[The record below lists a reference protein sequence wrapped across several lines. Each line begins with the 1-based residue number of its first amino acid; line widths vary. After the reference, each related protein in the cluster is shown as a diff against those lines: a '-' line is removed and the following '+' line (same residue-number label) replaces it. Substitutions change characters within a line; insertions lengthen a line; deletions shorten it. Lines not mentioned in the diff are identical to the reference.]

1 MVIDLRQRSLLT
13 LEHFTRGEIQHLLD
27 LAAEL
32 KRERREG
39 RERHRLAGRAIAL
52 IFEKTSTRTRCAFE
66 LAAFQQGA
74 HATLLGPTGTQIGRK
89 ESLADTA
96 RFLGRL
102 YDGIE
107 YRGFAQA
114 SLEILAEH
122 AGVPVWNGL
131 TDEYHP
137 TQVLADLLTMS
148 EHAAAPLAGLSFCY
162 LGDARFN
169 MGNSLAVGGTKMGM
183 DVRIAAPRE
192 YRPKAELVARCRA
205 YAEESGGALRLLESV
220 ADAVAGADFLITDVW
235 VSMGEPEEVWAER
248 IAALHPYQVNR
259 DVLELTG
266 RDEVKVLHCLP
277 AFHDRATEVG
287 ESIYQRFGLDGLE
300 ITDEVFDSD
309 ACIAFD
315 AAENRLHTAKA
326 VLVATLRG
334 DG

>member
-1 MVIDLRQRSLLT
+1 MAIDLRQRSLLT
-13 LEHFTRGEIQHLLD
+13 LEDFTRAEIQHLLD
-27 LAAEL
+27 LSAEL
-32 KRERREG
+32 KCERRAG
-39 RERHRLAGRAIAL
+39 RELRRLVGRAIAL

-74 HATLLGPTGTQIGRK
+74 HATLLGPSGTQIGHK
-89 ESLADTA
+89 ESLEDTA

-114 SLEILAEH
+114 SLQVFAEH

-131 TDEYHP
+131 TDDYHP
-137 TQVLADLLTMS
+137 TQVLADLLTMG
-148 EHAAAPLAGLSFCY
+148 EHAGAPLSGLSLCY

-183 DVRIAAPRE
+183 DMRIAAPRS
-192 YRPKAELVARCRA
+192 YWPKPELVERCRG
-205 YAEESGGALRLLESV
+205 YAQESGGSLHLSESV
-220 ADAVAGADFLITDVW
+220 AEAVAGVDYLVTDVW

-248 IAALHPYQVNR
+248 IEALHPYQINR
-259 DVLELTG
+259 ETLRLSG
-266 RDEVKVLHCLP
+266 RDDVKVLHCLP
-277 AFHDRATEVG
+277 AFHDRETAVG
-287 ESIYQRFGLDGLE
+287 EAIYQRFGLDAME
-300 ITDEVFDSD
+300 VTDEVFESE

-326 VLVATLRG
+326 VLVATLG
-334 DG
+334 GEP